1 MKIAY
6 QEFRFQVKVIE
17 MLPESNTLGSL
28 IAIIRAKSDG
38 LDSANSK
45 VGAQASVKNAS
56 LRIDTAHQKLVER
69 VDALRG
75 LSLFLTVDPEI
86 EWTDLRL
93 KLKKASDW
101 LDSDLTAWDA
111 TDLNNLLE
119 ALRVMS
125 EKVQQGLNMRWG
137 SILSRIG
144 VARTLLGFID
154 DGESVLLERRLRQ
167 FDSLTPP
174 SSMCSSTDVLLEAEE
189 FIENN
194 GVGNIAVQKFL
205 EAASSLAGASL
216 ESMNDP
222 DVKAWLK
229 LEDRREKFSISFR
242 DKGN

>member
-1 MKIAY
+1 LKIAY

-17 MLPESNTLGSL
+17 MLPESNTLGNL
-28 IAIIRAKSDG
+28 VAIIRAKSDG

-45 VGAQASVKNAS
+45 VGAQASVKNS
-56 LRIDTAHQKLVER
+56 RLRIDTAHQKLVER

-75 LSLFLTVDPEI
+75 LSLFLAVDPDI

-101 LDSDLTAWDA
+101 LDSELTTWDVTA
-111 TDLNNLLE
+111 LNNLLE
-119 ALRVMS
+119 ALGVMS
-125 EKVQQGLNMRWG
+125 EKVQQDLNMRWG

-154 DGESVLLERRLRQ
+154 GGESVVLERRLRQ

-222 DVKAWLK
+222 DVKNWLD
-229 LEDRREKFSISFR
+229 LEDRREKFSISFK
-242 DKGN
+242 DKGI

>member
-1 MKIAY
+1 
-6 QEFRFQVKVIE
+6 

-45 VGAQASVKNAS
+45 VGAQASVKNAR

-101 LDSDLTAWDA
+101 LDSDLTAWDV

-154 DGESVLLERRLRQ
+154 DGESVVLERKLRQ

-216 ESMNDP
+216 ESMDDP
-222 DVKAWLK
+222 DVKNWLD
-229 LEDRREKFSISFR
+229 LEDRREKFSISFK
-242 DKGN
+242 DKGI

>member
-17 MLPESNTLGSL
+17 MLPESNTLGNL
-28 IAIIRAKSDG
+28 VAIIRAKSDG

-45 VGAQASVKNAS
+45 VGAQASVKNS
-56 LRIDTAHQKLVER
+56 RLRIDTAHQKLVER

-75 LSLFLTVDPEI
+75 LSLFLAVDPDI

-101 LDSDLTAWDA
+101 LDSELTTWDVTA
-111 TDLNNLLE
+111 LNNLLE
-119 ALRVMS
+119 ALGVMS
-125 EKVQQGLNMRWG
+125 EKVQQDLNMRWG

-154 DGESVLLERRLRQ
+154 GGESVVLERRLRQ

-222 DVKAWLK
+222 DVKNWLD
-229 LEDRREKFSISFR
+229 LEDRREKFSISFK
-242 DKGN
+242 DKGI